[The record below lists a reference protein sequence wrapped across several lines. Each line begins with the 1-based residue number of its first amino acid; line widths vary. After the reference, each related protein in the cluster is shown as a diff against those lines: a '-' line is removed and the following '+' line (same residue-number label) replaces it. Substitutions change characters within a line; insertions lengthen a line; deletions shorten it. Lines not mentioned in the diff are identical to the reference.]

1 MMTKYFTVLLFLLL
15 SPARAEQTNENL
27 LEADQAFQ
35 LSTRM
40 VNGTMIE
47 ARWKIAP
54 DYYLY
59 RDKFK
64 FEAIEGVTLRNPVFP
79 RGKKKQDPLFGTVET
94 YTKAVKVR
102 LPIERQGS
110 AQSLRLRI
118 TAQGCNEPVGICYP
132 PIVKE
137 VDFKLPPVKAARAP
151 VAAAPGGGVRSL
163 KDLTRPGAA
172 RGGAA
177 EPGDP
182 GKGVLGK

>member
-1 MMTKYFTVLLFLLL
+1 MMTRYFTVLLFLLL

-64 FEAIEGVTLRNPVFP
+64 FEAIEGATLKNPVFP

-94 YTKAVKVR
+94 YTKSVKVR
-102 LPIERQGS
+102 LPFERNEAARS
-110 AQSLRLRI
+110 VRLRI
-118 TAQGCNEPVGICYP
+118 TAQGCNEPVGVCYP
-132 PIVKE
+132 PIMKE
-137 VDFKLPPVKAARAP
+137 VDFKLPPVKATRAP
-151 VAAAPGGGVRSL
+151 VAAATATPVGEVRSDR
-163 KDLTRPGAA
+163 KSTR
-172 RGGAA
+172 
-177 EPGDP
+177 
-182 GKGVLGK
+182 LNSSHS